1 MAHSPMFPER
11 PVPELPS
18 SLSDKGVGAAV
29 SSEADFLTRHGGK
42 VAAVALS
49 VAFGLIYTYYESIQ
63 SKNRVEEELNADAA
77 LEPYEINEIRFLNT
91 MTPEVFDSLVAACM
105 EHFEGGVAT
114 YADFVAFV
122 GAFLGRYNA
131 AVVSAA
137 KHAPSS
143 SSSVAAAAAAA
154 PRPNEPF
161 IPSAAFVGRKDG
173 YAFRTGPEGLG
184 YYLDA
189 PLLRPKQPLAPSRA
203 SAESTVPGTVH
214 VRAGHLFDRLVASY
228 LQQQHKQRRTD
239 NNSSGNSHG
248 GGDQSIQGDAPSLAT
263 TPLPVGFL
271 LVALNMAERTAA
283 PQRVDSLFRLAS
295 LFDTGS
301 SSSSGGGSRS
311 SSSSSSSYEDN
322 AVPTVSAAAA
332 EAVVRHLGDSWQLPA
347 EKRIAETGVRFPV
360 KTYRRKTAEDAV
372 RAFLDKRAKD
382 AAELARKE
390 GRVHVPGPD
399 DNAFNRDAFEQ
410 LLLGGYVC
418 TWAECYR
425 TP

>member
-11 PVPELPS
+11 PVPELPA
-18 SLSDKGVGAAV
+18 SLPDKGTGAAA

-105 EHFEGGVAT
+105 KHFEGGVAT

-131 AVVSAA
+131 VVVSAA

-143 SSSVAAAAAAA
+143 SSSAVSAAAQ
-154 PRPNEPF
+154 RPNEPF
-161 IPSAAFVGRKDG
+161 IPSAAFAGRKDG

-189 PLLRPKQPLAPSRA
+189 PLLRPKQPPAPSRA

-214 VRAGHLFDRLVASY
+214 VRAGHLFDRIVASY
-228 LQQQHKQRRTD
+228 LQQQHKQWRTD
-239 NNSSGNSHG
+239 NNGSGNSYG
-248 GGDQSIQGDAPSLAT
+248 GYQSIQGDAPSLAM

-283 PQRVDSLFRLAS
+283 PQRVNSLFRLAS
-295 LFDTGS
+295 LFDAES
-301 SSSSGGGSRS
+301 SSSSGVCSRS
-311 SSSSSSSYEDN
+311 SSSSNSSYEDD
-322 AVPTVSAAAA
+322 AQSGPTVSAAAA

-382 AAELARKE
+382 TAELARKE
-390 GRVHVPGPD
+390 GRLHVPGPA

-418 TWAECYR
+418 AWAECYR